1 MYILIKF
8 TRKPHE
14 VFNEIINNNY
24 IFLTKGQ
31 GDRSL
36 QNISS
41 HSLGFIEKTQF
52 HSSSYMSNKSIYG
65 SH

>member
-1 MYILIKF
+1 MFLK
-8 TRKPHE
+8 RKPHE

-24 IFLTKGQ
+24 EYIFLTKVQ

-52 HSSSYMSNKSIYG
+52 IAVVIRINPYTVLIRKS
-65 SH
+65 

>member
-1 MYILIKF
+1 M
-8 TRKPHE
+8 KPHE
-14 VFNEIINNNY
+14 VFNEIVNSNY

-31 GDRSL
+31 HARSL

-52 HSSSYMSNKSIYG
+52 HSSSYMYKSIYG

>member
-1 MYILIKF
+1 M
-8 TRKPHE
+8 

-24 IFLTKGQ
+24 IFLTKKQ

-52 HSSSYMSNKSIYG
+52 HSSSYMYKSIYG